1 MTAIGILGCG
11 SIGREIALAV
21 QQGKAGDA
29 KIVGLFDQV
38 QGSASLLAKD
48 LGISVSCDGV
58 CLTLIRIKQKS
69 FLFYLSKETLKRSN
83 FKYVKIGKHINI
95 EKSLLNGQKISG
107 HYVQG
112 HVDSTAKIKKIT
124 IVDKTWIKKLELEN
138 KRLNK
143 YLIEKASISING
155 VSLTISKIIK
165 GFFEINVIPHT
176 LKLTNLKNLKNKDIV
191 NVELDI
197 FGKYIMKLSN

>member
-1 MTAIGILGCG
+1 MFNGIIYNQGIIKSIKKNPRYVSGSLVIEISSDIRFKKSDIG
-11 SIGREIALAV
+11 E
-21 QQGKAGDA
+21 
-29 KIVGLFDQV
+29 
-38 QGSASLLAKD
+38 
-48 LGISVSCDGV
+48 SVCCDGV
-58 CLTLIRIKQKS
+58 CLTLIRIKKKS
-69 FLFYLSKETLKRSN
+69 FLFYLSKETIKRSN
-83 FKYVKIGKHINI
+83 FKHTKIGKHINI

-112 HVDSTAKIKKIT
+112 HVDTTATVKKIS
-124 IVDKTWIKKLELEN
+124 IVDKTWIIKLKLDN
-138 KRLNK
+138 NQLYK

-155 VSLTISKIIK
+155 VSLTISKITK

-176 LKLTNLKNLKNKDIV
+176 LKLTNLKKLKNKDVV

>member
-1 MTAIGILGCG
+1 MFNGIIYNRGVIKSIRRNPRYVSGSLVIEISSNIKFKKSDIG
-11 SIGREIALAV
+11 E
-21 QQGKAGDA
+21 
-29 KIVGLFDQV
+29 
-38 QGSASLLAKD
+38 
-48 LGISVSCDGV
+48 SVCCDGV
-58 CLTLIRIKQKS
+58 CLTLIRIKKKS

-83 FKYVKIGKHINI
+83 FKYTKIGKFINI

-112 HVDSTAKIKKIT
+112 HVDSTAKIKKIS
-124 IVDKTWIKKLELEN
+124 IVDKTWIIKLELKN
-138 KRLNK
+138 RKLNK

-155 VSLTISKIIK
+155 VSLTISKVVK
-165 GFFEINVIPHT
+165 ECFEINVIPHT
-176 LKLTNLKNLKNKDIV
+176 LKLTNLQNLRNKDIV

>member
-1 MTAIGILGCG
+1 MFNGIIYNKGIIKSIRKNPKYVSGSLVIEINSSIKFKKSDIG
-11 SIGREIALAV
+11 E
-21 QQGKAGDA
+21 
-29 KIVGLFDQV
+29 
-38 QGSASLLAKD
+38 
-48 LGISVSCDGV
+48 SVCCDGV
-58 CLTLIRIKQKS
+58 CLTLIRIKKKS

-83 FKYVKIGKHINI
+83 FKYAKIGKLINI

-112 HVDSTAKIKKIT
+112 HVDSTAKIKKIS
-124 IVDKTWIKKLELEN
+124 IIDKTWIIKLELKN
-138 KRLNK
+138 RKLNK

-155 VSLTISKIIK
+155 VSLTISKVVK

>member
-1 MTAIGILGCG
+1 MFNGIIYNKGVIKSIRRNPRYVSG
-11 SIGREIALAV
+11 SLVIEISSNI
-21 QQGKAGDA
+21 KFKKSD
-29 KIVGLFDQV
+29 VGE
-38 QGSASLLAKD
+38 
-48 LGISVSCDGV
+48 SVCCDGV
-58 CLTLIRIKQKS
+58 CLTLIRIKKRS

-83 FKYVKIGKHINI
+83 FKYAKIGKFINI

-112 HVDSTAKIKKIT
+112 HVDSTAKIKKIS
-124 IVDKTWIKKLELEN
+124 IVDKTWIIKLELKN
-138 KRLNK
+138 RKLNK

-155 VSLTISKIIK
+155 VSLTISKVVK
-165 GFFEINVIPHT
+165 EFFEINVIPHT
-176 LKLTNLKNLKNKDIV
+176 LKLTNLQNLKNKDIV

>member
-1 MTAIGILGCG
+1 MFNGIIYNKGTIKSIRRNPKYVSGSLVIEINSKIKFKKSDIG
-11 SIGREIALAV
+11 E
-21 QQGKAGDA
+21 
-29 KIVGLFDQV
+29 
-38 QGSASLLAKD
+38 
-48 LGISVSCDGV
+48 SVCCDGV

-124 IVDKTWIKKLELEN
+124 IVDKTWIIKLELEN

-155 VSLTISKIIK
+155 VSLTISKVVK

-176 LKLTNLKNLKNKDIV
+176 LKLTNLNNLKIKDIV

>member
-1 MTAIGILGCG
+1 MFNGIIYNKGVIKSIRRNPRYVSGSLVIEISSNIKFKKSDIG
-11 SIGREIALAV
+11 E
-21 QQGKAGDA
+21 
-29 KIVGLFDQV
+29 
-38 QGSASLLAKD
+38 
-48 LGISVSCDGV
+48 SVCCDGV
-58 CLTLIRIKQKS
+58 CLTLIRIKKKS

-83 FKYVKIGKHINI
+83 FKYAKIGKYINI

-112 HVDSTAKIKKIT
+112 HVDSTAKIKKIS
-124 IVDKTWIKKLELEN
+124 IVDKTWIIKLELKN
-138 KRLNK
+138 RKLNK

-155 VSLTISKIIK
+155 VSLTISKVVK
-165 GFFEINVIPHT
+165 EFFEINVIPHT
-176 LKLTNLKNLKNKDIV
+176 LKLTNLQNLKNKDIV